1 MVAGRRYLGQ
11 VGELAA
17 VVALRKLSTAVLEVA
32 LSGGTCPPPCTTSH
46 STRTPLAANA
56 SLVLLA
62 WA

>member
-1 MVAGRRYLGQ
+1 MGQ